1 MAADAKMAHPPS
13 SRFTPLNVHWT
24 FTLWER
30 SFTFVS
36 LVVNRSHGLI
46 HLFKVFT
53 LTFTSDEKN
62 QDNSLHSGNITHGH
76 RPLPIVIGSGKNTYQ
91 FNRCIFSRLKNSSER
106 SVSKSIL

>member
-53 LTFTSDEKN
+53 LTLTSDENK
-62 QDNSLHSGNITHGH
+62 SGQLLTF
-76 RPLPIVIGSGKNTYQ
+76 R
-91 FNRCIFSRLKNSSER
+91 
-106 SVSKSIL
+106 